1 MKIEKSK
8 LIEKSEDSQH
18 PERSA
23 ICFRRNG
30 ASVQT
35 GGIPME
41 PEEVAET
48 LYTRRDP
55 KQNGEIDAN
64 QPRQRVR
71 NNEALLGKQKTR
83 KNFSPN
89 GGKD

>member
-1 MKIEKSK
+1 
-8 LIEKSEDSQH
+8 
-18 PERSA
+18 
-23 ICFRRNG
+23 
-30 ASVQT
+30 
-35 GGIPME
+35 ME

-83 KNFSPN
+83 KTFCPN